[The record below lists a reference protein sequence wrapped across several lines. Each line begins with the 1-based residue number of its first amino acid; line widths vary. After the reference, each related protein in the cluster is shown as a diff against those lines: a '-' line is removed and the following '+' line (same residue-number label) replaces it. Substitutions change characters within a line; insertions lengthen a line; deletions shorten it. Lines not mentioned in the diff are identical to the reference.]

1 MSATAL
7 CCHSIAG
14 QADGCSVR
22 DLRDNGGRASV
33 IGQNSGV
40 RPSARILRLNTCATF
55 DYSSQRK
62 ATGVQDKGVSVSRSL
77 RKLKLDG
84 TPYFRR
90 DMVESE
96 IQDLADV
103 SASELERRAG
113 LWSSREPGFI
123 SPEALLYF
131 VRNAA
136 PGAYRERLTE
146 KLLGRVASRVRP
158 ITNSGGD
165 TVSLTGMNI
174 REEVVDHFV
183 DLLLSDRNEY
193 DERLDYYEVNFN
205 AAIAADRH
213 DANVR
218 HWKHENRND
227 ELETEDG
234 DVTAQVESAVGSY
247 DPFESDEFDKKDYRL
262 LLDDAI
268 DRLPELQ
275 RRIVVMWRQDIPI
288 ESNDPSVESISK
300 VLGKSEKTIR
310 THRDRAFAS
319 LKRFL
324 EGKGKVR

>member
-1 MSATAL
+1 M
-7 CCHSIAG
+7 
-14 QADGCSVR
+14 
-22 DLRDNGGRASV
+22 
-33 IGQNSGV
+33 
-40 RPSARILRLNTCATF
+40 
-55 DYSSQRK
+55 
-62 ATGVQDKGVSVSRSL
+62 SRSL

-90 DMVESE
+90 DIVESE
-96 IQDLADV
+96 IQDLANV
-103 SASELERRAG
+103 SAAELERRVG
-113 LWSSREPGFI
+113 QWSSREPGFI

-136 PGAYRERLTE
+136 PSAYRERLTE

-234 DVTAQVESAVGSY
+234 EVTAQVESAVGGY
-247 DPFESDEFDKKDYRL
+247 NPFESDEFDKKDSRFL
-262 LLDDAI
+262 LADAI
-268 DRLPELQ
+268 DRVPELL

-288 ESNDPSVESISK
+288 ESNVPSVESISK

-324 EGKGKVR
+324 ERKGELR

>member
-1 MSATAL
+1 M
-7 CCHSIAG
+7 
-14 QADGCSVR
+14 
-22 DLRDNGGRASV
+22 
-33 IGQNSGV
+33 
-40 RPSARILRLNTCATF
+40 
-55 DYSSQRK
+55 
-62 ATGVQDKGVSVSRSL
+62 SRSL
-77 RKLKLDG
+77 RKLKPDR

-90 DMVESE
+90 NVVESE
-96 IQDLADV
+96 IQELAAV

-113 LWSSREPGFI
+113 LWSSTDLDFI
-123 SPEALLYF
+123 SSEALLYF
-131 VRNAA
+131 VRNAI
-136 PGAYRERLTE
+136 PGAHRDKLTE
-146 KLLGRVASRVRP
+146 KLLCRVARRVRP
-158 ITNSGGD
+158 TNDSGGN
-165 TVSLTGMNI
+165 TISLTGINI

-218 HWKHENRND
+218 YWKHENRND

-234 DVTAQVESAVGSY
+234 DITAQVESAVGSY
-247 DPFESDEFDKKDYRL
+247 DPFGSDEFDKKDYRF

-268 DRLPELQ
+268 DRLHELQ

-310 THRDRAFAS
+310 THRDKAFAS
-319 LKRFL
+319 LKRCL
-324 EGKGKVR
+324 ERKGKVR

>member
-1 MSATAL
+1 M
-7 CCHSIAG
+7 
-14 QADGCSVR
+14 
-22 DLRDNGGRASV
+22 
-33 IGQNSGV
+33 
-40 RPSARILRLNTCATF
+40 
-55 DYSSQRK
+55 
-62 ATGVQDKGVSVSRSL
+62 SRSL

-90 DMVESE
+90 DIVESE
-96 IQDLADV
+96 IQDLANV
-103 SASELERRAG
+103 SAAELERRVG
-113 LWSSREPGFI
+113 QWSSREPGFI

-136 PGAYRERLTE
+136 PSAYRERLTE

-234 DVTAQVESAVGSY
+234 EVTAQVESAVGGY
-247 DPFESDEFDKKDYRL
+247 NPFESDEFDKKDYRF

-324 EGKGKVR
+324 ERKGELR

>member
-1 MSATAL
+1 M
-7 CCHSIAG
+7 
-14 QADGCSVR
+14 
-22 DLRDNGGRASV
+22 
-33 IGQNSGV
+33 
-40 RPSARILRLNTCATF
+40 
-55 DYSSQRK
+55 
-62 ATGVQDKGVSVSRSL
+62 SRSL

-90 DMVESE
+90 DVVESE
-96 IQDLADV
+96 IQELADV
-103 SASELERRAG
+103 SASELERRAR
-113 LWSSREPGFI
+113 LWSSTELGFI

-131 VRNAA
+131 VRNAV
-136 PGAYRERLTE
+136 PGAYRDKLTE

-158 ITNSGGD
+158 ISNSGGD
-165 TVSLTGMNI
+165 TVSLTWMNI

-218 HWKHENRND
+218 HWKHENRSD

-234 DVTAQVESAVGSY
+234 EVTAQVESAVGSY
-247 DPFESDEFDKKDYRL
+247 DPFECDEFDKKDYRL

-268 DRLPELQ
+268 DSLPELQ

-288 ESNDPSVESISK
+288 ESNDPSIESISK
-300 VLGKSEKTIR
+300 VLGRSEKTIR
-310 THRDRAFAS
+310 THRDKAFAS

-324 EGKGKVR
+324 ERKGKVR